1 MAEVSPLIDEQW
13 EGKVEVADETA
24 LVQRNHWWLGVMSE
38 GDATQVPSETVRA
51 CPLALV
57 PETSGFVVATGALV
71 MIAVEA
77 VNWVEVPTEL
87 VATTRA
93 RMNLPM
99 SEVSTKLRVV
109 AVEDAI
115 CVQLLFKV
123 LAAAKT
129 WLVQT
134 NHW

>member
-1 MAEVSPLIDEQW
+1 
-13 EGKVEVADETA
+13 
-24 LVQRNHWWLGVMSE
+24 
-38 GDATQVPSETVRA
+38 
-51 CPLALV
+51 
-57 PETSGFVVATGALV
+57 
-71 MIAVEA
+71 
-77 VNWVEVPTEL
+77 
-87 VATTRA
+87 
-93 RMNLPM
+93 MNLPI

-123 LAAAKT
+123 LAADRT

>member
-13 EGKVEVADETA
+13 EGKVEVTEETA
-24 LVQRNHWWLGVMSE
+24 LVQRNHWWLGVISE

-77 VNWVEVPTEL
+77 VNTVALPWEL
-87 VATTRA
+87 
-93 RMNLPM
+93 
-99 SEVSTKLRVV
+99 
-109 AVEDAI
+109 
-115 CVQLLFKV
+115 
-123 LAAAKT
+123 
-129 WLVQT
+129 
-134 NHW
+134 

>member
-1 MAEVSPLIDEQW
+1 M
-13 EGKVEVADETA
+13 
-24 LVQRNHWWLGVMSE
+24 QRNHWWLGVISE

-57 PETSGFVVATGALV
+57 PETTGFVVATGALV

-87 VATTRA
+87 VTTTRV
-93 RMNLPM
+93 RMNLPI

-123 LAAAKT
+123 LEAART